1 MERPRRVSLGTTHDA
16 AHAGR
21 VKVMMPHMR
30 QRHGLALDAD
40 GNDRV
45 PALVDLDRRPAK
57 KGRKTKGSTKR
68 SPGSKAARG
77 HAARDSGD
85 ADAEM
90 RWGAEL
96 VLQLALGGEVPP
108 SASRDAL
115 APPGKAPKGRLDDP
129 NKRRGG
135 DPSGAY
141 SEPLGARSHVLVGDP
156 IVVPSRRAASEGDL
170 AQGPVDSRVARGAGH
185 DASAFGLPTGPHLVK
200 EDRDEAS
207 NVFASVAPAAS
218 QHAPLPPLR
227 LAARA
232 ALPQSSV
239 QAPDQT
245 RAGAKRGGDDNSL
258 CARILAARAEAVA
271 ATASAATGR
280 SRPVGSR
287 KSTQTVPT
295 APSSALPALLE
306 AFAQA
311 SRVLQNAAVELVRAH
326 DEGDGCASARGSPR
340 RKSRFEAAQTSLA
353 DPASLLA
360 AARAILQQAARGK
373 NDAPRTPRPAV
384 RSAALASDPAAAGDL
399 DGARARGS
407 ALDETGNASAPAMP
421 SVVHPEPPGMFRA
434 RVGIERDPDLAPA
447 LARAMVAARDTARV
461 PPPEIVTA
469 RGSPAAGAAA
479 APPAGGRSA
488 FKRGRSSSAFRGVT
502 LHRRTKRWESHIWV
516 RETGKQL
523 YLGGF
528 DHEHAAA
535 EAHDLC
541 ALKLRGRSARG
552 LNFPLERYA
561 AAAPALDAASHEQVV
576 AAVRAGRLTA
586 RGGFA
591 TLGRANAA

>member
-1 MERPRRVSLGTTHDA
+1 
-16 AHAGR
+16 
-21 VKVMMPHMR
+21 MMPRMR

-258 CARILAARAEAVA
+258 CARILAARAEAVQA
-271 ATASAATGR
+271 AM
-280 SRPVGSR
+280 
-287 KSTQTVPT
+287 PT
-295 APSSALPALLE
+295 E
-306 AFAQA
+306 
-311 SRVLQNAAVELVRAH
+311 
-326 DEGDGCASARGSPR
+326 GSP
-340 RKSRFEAAQTSLA
+340 SIAAYIWKPETLFADERMQQDESLA
-353 DPASLLA
+353 AHC
-360 AARAILQQAARGK
+360 
-373 NDAPRTPRPAV
+373 
-384 RSAALASDPAAAGDL
+384 
-399 DGARARGS
+399 
-407 ALDETGNASAPAMP
+407 P
-421 SVVHPEPPGMFRA
+421 SR
-434 RVGIERDPDLAPA
+434 
-447 LARAMVAARDTARV
+447 
-461 PPPEIVTA
+461 
-469 RGSPAAGAAA
+469 
-479 APPAGGRSA
+479 
-488 FKRGRSSSAFRGVT
+488 
-502 LHRRTKRWESHIWV
+502 
-516 RETGKQL
+516 
-523 YLGGF
+523 LGGTRTRTSSTKPF
-528 DHEHAAA
+528 TQD
-535 EAHDLC
+535 
-541 ALKLRGRSARG
+541 GR
-552 LNFPLERYA
+552 
-561 AAAPALDAASHEQVV
+561 Q
-576 AAVRAGRLTA
+576 AGRL
-586 RGGFA
+586 RQRSIIRIEDDVSLKF
-591 TLGRANAA
+591 NA